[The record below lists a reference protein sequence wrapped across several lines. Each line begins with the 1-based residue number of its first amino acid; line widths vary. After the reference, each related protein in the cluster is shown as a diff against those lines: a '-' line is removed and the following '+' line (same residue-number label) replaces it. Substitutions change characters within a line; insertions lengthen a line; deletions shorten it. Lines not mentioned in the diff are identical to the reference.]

1 MTDNEFI
8 AEKVITS
15 KKQPQPFSGG
25 HPGGD
30 TWGMFS
36 SPPGFGTTQSY
47 YTSTNNQFLSK
58 KEREIAEQQNRQPQ
72 E

>member
-36 SPPGFGTTQSY
+36 SPPGFGTT
-47 YTSTNNQFLSK
+47 
-58 KEREIAEQQNRQPQ
+58 
-72 E
+72 